1 MMFHRTT
8 STTYSYD
15 HIFTS
20 EPPIQ
25 TASRTPPTTG
35 RGVLELQ
42 SFSVSNTLKHNC
54 VHGGSGG
61 ERMIDLIFNFIFRFL
76 VKLRKIQID
85 MEGLIFSLPPL
96 IFANVLFASRF
107 SSRFF
112 SDKDESAL
120 VLASWLEE
128 EKEAGK
134 GKIGSFWHMIFTKPE
149 VVSCNFRQQ
158 DQLKGAK
165 VHDSKYTTLPN
176 CEIDGMK
183 KIFIILAFSPKLNR
197 KKDNFQLQQPHQK
210 IGLNGYRC
218 YLGKIGKKIRLSFR
232 YILLK

>member
-1 MMFHRTT
+1 MFHRTT

-96 IFANVLFASRF
+96 IVGKIMSLFLFFVRIFLLCWNNRSSSGPHVICDHNHYSKPTANVLFASRF

-112 SDKDESAL
+112 SDKDESGINKFISVISKPSPSKFEIIYCMYRRL
-120 VLASWLEE
+120 GSVLNSEYLLQLRSWNSLRY
-128 EKEAGK
+128 GR
-134 GKIGSFWHMIFTKPE
+134 GLSKI
-149 VVSCNFRQQ
+149 
-158 DQLKGAK
+158 A
-165 VHDSKYTTLPN
+165 
-176 CEIDGMK
+176 
-183 KIFIILAFSPKLNR
+183 
-197 KKDNFQLQQPHQK
+197 
-210 IGLNGYRC
+210 
-218 YLGKIGKKIRLSFR
+218 
-232 YILLK
+232 